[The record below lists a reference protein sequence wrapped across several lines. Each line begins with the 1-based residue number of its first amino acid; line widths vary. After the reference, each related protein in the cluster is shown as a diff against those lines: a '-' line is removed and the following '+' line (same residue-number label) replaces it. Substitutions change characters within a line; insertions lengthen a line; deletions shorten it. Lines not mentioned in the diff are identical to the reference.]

1 MVRTSALLG
10 VALALGLAQVAVA
23 ADGGLRAEIRRT
35 AYGVPHIKARDI
47 AGLGY
52 GAGYVSAQDNF
63 CDFAERMMTV
73 DGERSRHLGPG
84 DQGANIVSD
93 LYHRSMLQ
101 SGRPQALLAGDPTSP
116 NTPSPDARAMARGF
130 IAGINRYVRDVG
142 AANLPDQRCR
152 GAAWIRTYTELDF
165 WRNTYVG
172 QIPAQMAGIAGAAP
186 PGVPDL
192 AAPKAPTERSP
203 VPEGQGSNAWALG
216 REMTKSG
223 HGVLL
228 GNPHYP
234 WDGNNRFYRMHYTI
248 PGKINVV
255 GAGLMNSPS
264 IGIGHNDRMA
274 WTHTVSTARRFSL
287 YELKLDPANPAAYLS
302 DGRSIAMTP
311 VTITLQVKT
320 DQGVQPLVR
329 TLYATRHGPVIETA
343 AMPWTG
349 EKAYAMREARVD
361 LRGIDQYLKMWRAR
375 SVRELSAILGR
386 HLAAQFNT
394 TAVDA
399 GGEAFYGDVGALPF
413 VTDAKVE
420 ACLINNLARAMW
432 KADRIAVL
440 DGSRAACDWDSDP
453 STASPGL
460 LPARLAPQ
468 IFRND
473 FTSNSNDSYWLTNP
487 RQPLTGYPRILGEE
501 ATTRSLRTRM
511 GMRLIEDRMDGA
523 DGLGAPK
530 FDLATVQGALYAN
543 RNLGAELVR
552 EDLVALCQRAA
563 GGAHPDLTTA
573 CKALA
578 AWDTKVNLDSRG
590 AHVFRLFA
598 EKGGL
603 KFKVA
608 FDPKDPVRTPHTLD
622 VDDPKVL
629 AALVEAVRQ
638 LQTLRIPMDAPLGQ
652 VQSEPRRDGAVPI
665 HGGPGPEGIF
675 NVITP
680 VDLKPERGWTKIRH
694 GSSWIM
700 VVEFTPRG
708 PVSQGILTYSQSADP
723 ASPNAGDQTW
733 AYSQKTW
740 DDLRFTEKAVRTGT
754 VTRQVIEE

>member
-1 MVRTSALLG
+1 MAMT
-10 VALALGLAQVAVA
+10 LGLTQTADA
-23 ADGGLRAEIRRT
+23 AEGRLQADIRRT
-35 AYGVPHIKARDI
+35 TYGVPHIKAKDV

-84 DQGANIVSD
+84 DHDANIVSD
-93 LYHRSMLQ
+93 LYHRRLLQ
-101 SGRPQALLAGDPTSP
+101 SGRTEALLAGNAKSL
-116 NTPSPDARAMARGF
+116 NTPSREAREMARGF
-130 IAGINRYVRDVG
+130 IAGINRYVREVG
-142 AANLPDQRCR
+142 AANLPDARCR
-152 GAAWIRTYTELDF
+152 GAAWIRSYTELDF

-172 QIPAQMAGIAGAAP
+172 QIPGQMAGIASAAP

-223 HGVLL
+223 YGALL

-234 WDGNNRFYRMHYTI
+234 WDGINRFYRLHYTI
-248 PGKINVV
+248 PGKLNVV
-255 GAGLMNSPS
+255 GAGLMNSPT

-287 YELKLDPANPAAYLS
+287 YELKLDPANPTAYLS
-302 DGRSIAMTP
+302 DGRSIQMTP
-311 VTITLQVKT
+311 VEITLQVKT
-320 DQGVQPLVR
+320 DQGLQPLTR
-329 TLYATRHGPVIETA
+329 TLYETRYGPVVETA
-343 AMPWTG
+343 TMPWNG
-349 EKAYAMREARVD
+349 QKAYALREARVD
-361 LRGIDQYLKMWRAR
+361 LRGIDQYLRMWRAR

-386 HLAAQFNT
+386 HMAAQFNT

-399 GGEAFYGDVGALPF
+399 AGEAFYGDVGALPHL
-413 VTDAKVE
+413 TDAKVE
-420 ACLINNLARAMW
+420 ACLANDLARGMW

-440 DGSRAACDWDSDP
+440 DGSRPACDWDVDP
-453 STASPGL
+453 TTASPGL
-460 LPARLAPQ
+460 LPEHLAPQ
-468 IFRND
+468 IFRKD

-487 RQPLTGYPRILGEE
+487 RQPLVGYPRILGEE

-523 DGLGAPK
+523 DGLGPPK
-530 FDLATVQGALYAN
+530 FDLASIQGALYAN

-552 EDLVALCQRAA
+552 DDLVALCRRAA
-563 GGAHPDLTTA
+563 VSAHPDLTAA
-573 CKALA
+573 CEALA

-590 AHVFRLFA
+590 AHIFRLFA
-598 EKGGL
+598 DKGGL

-629 AALVEAVRQ
+629 AALVEAVKQ
-638 LQTLRIPMDAPLGQ
+638 LQTLRIAMDAPLGQ

-723 ASPNAGDQTW
+723 TSPHAGDQTR
-733 AYSQKTW
+733 AYSEKVW
-740 DDLRFTEKAVRTGT
+740 DDLRFTEAAVKAGT
-754 VTRQVIEE
+754 VTRLIIAE

>member
-1 MVRTSALLG
+1 M
-10 VALALGLAQVAVA
+10 ALGLAQTADA
-23 ADGGLRAEIRRT
+23 ADGRLRAEIRRT

-52 GAGYVSAQDNF
+52 GAGYASAQDNF

-84 DQGANIVSD
+84 DHDANIVSD
-93 LYHRSMLQ
+93 LYHRRLLQ
-101 SGRPQALLAGDPTSP
+101 SGRWEALLAGDPKSP
-116 NTPSPDARAMARGF
+116 NTPSPEARAMARGF
-130 IAGINRYVRDVG
+130 IAGINRYVREVG
-142 AANLPDQRCR
+142 AANLPDVRCR
-152 GAAWIRTYTELDF
+152 GAAWIRTYSEPDF

-172 QIPAQMAGIAGAAP
+172 QIPMQMAGIAGAAP

-192 AAPKAPTERSP
+192 AVPKAPTERSP

-223 HGVLL
+223 YGVLL

-234 WDGNNRFYRMHYTI
+234 WDGTNRFYRMHYTI
-248 PGKINVV
+248 PGKLNVV

-274 WTHTVSTARRFSL
+274 WTHTVSTARRFSF
-287 YELKLDPANPAAYLS
+287 YELRLDPANPTAYLS
-302 DGRSIAMTP
+302 DGQSVAMTP

-320 DQGVQPLVR
+320 DQGLQPLTR
-329 TLYATRHGPVIETA
+329 TLYQTRYGPVVETS
-343 AMPWTG
+343 AMPWNGT
-349 EKAYAMREARVD
+349 KAYAIREARVD

-399 GGEAFYGDVGALPF
+399 GGEAFYGDVGALPHL
-413 VTDAKVE
+413 TNAKVE
-420 ACLINNLARAMW
+420 ACLTNDLARRLWAS
-432 KADRIAVL
+432 DRVAVL
-440 DGSRAACDWDSDP
+440 DGSRASCDWENDP
-453 STASPGL
+453 DAVSPGL
-460 LPARLAPQ
+460 MPARLTPQ
-468 IFRND
+468 IFRRD

-487 RQPLTGYPRILGEE
+487 AQPMTGYPRILGEE
-501 ATTRSLRTRM
+501 ATARSLRTRM
-511 GMRLIEDRMDGA
+511 GLRLIEDRMSGA
-523 DGLGAPK
+523 DGQGPPR
-530 FDLATVQGALYAN
+530 FDLASVQGALYAN

-552 EDLVALCQRAA
+552 NDLVGLCRRQSRA
-563 GGAHPDLTTA
+563 DLEAA
-573 CKALA
+573 CAALA
-578 AWDTKVNLDSRG
+578 AWDLRVNLDSRG
-590 AHVFRLFA
+590 AHIFRLFA

-608 FDPKDPVRTPHTLD
+608 FDPKDPVRTPNTLD

-629 AALVEAVRQ
+629 AALVGAVTQ
-638 LQTLRIPMDAPLGQ
+638 LQDLKIPMDAPLGQ

-723 ASPNAGDQTW
+723 ASPHASDQTR
-733 AYSQKTW
+733 AYSEKVW
-740 DDLRFTEKAVRTGT
+740 DDLRFNDSAVKAGTLSRT
-754 VTRQVIEE
+754 VIEEAGGGR